1 MPLGEK
7 QTMRAF
13 WPLTEVGRACWA
25 GCGAGGLTGDA
36 LVWGAGPWE
45 GCVPDGCW
53 VGAALSRARGGS
65 CCSVRAVAA
74 RSMATMGVA
83 APGAGSSSQA
93 PAGWPRR
100 SAYWM
105 RASTDSA
112 SFRST
117 RVLRDLMPA
126 RRRILARS
134 SAALAGRE
142 ALSLLS
148 PGVAW
153 LATCRSARTSC
164 LSVPRA
170 RATVSVAGPMP
181 IRVRT
186 SFIVVCL
193 GTGRV
198 GPGRK
203 GRKWWEGGRNQP
215 GVLAEAVTVSAQ
227 A

>member
-1 MPLGEK
+1 
-7 QTMRAF
+7 MRAF
-13 WPLTEVGRACWA
+13 WPLTEAGRGWLAA
-25 GCGAGGLTGDA
+25 CGAGGLTGA
-36 LVWGAGPWE
+36 ASAWGAGAWD
-45 GCVPDGCW
+45 GCVPDGCCA
-53 VGAALSRARGGS
+53 GAASLRARGGS
-65 CCSVRAVAA
+65 CCNVRAVAA

-112 SFRST
+112 LFRST

-134 SAALAGRE
+134 SAALAGR
-142 ALSLLS
+142 AVSSLLFS
-148 PGVAW
+148 GVVW
-153 LATCRSARTSC
+153 WATCRSARTSC

-193 GTGRV
+193 GTGWED
-198 GPGRK
+198 PGRK

-215 GVLAEAVTVSAQ
+215 GVLVEAVTVSAQ

>member
-13 WPLTEVGRACWA
+13 WPLTEAGRGWLAA
-25 GCGAGGLTGDA
+25 CGAGGLTGA
-36 LVWGAGPWE
+36 ASARGAGAWD
-45 GCVPDGCW
+45 GCVPDGCCA
-53 VGAALSRARGGS
+53 GAASLRARGGS

-74 RSMATMGVA
+74 RSMATMGLA

-112 SFRST
+112 SLRST

-142 ALSLLS
+142 ASSLLS
-148 PGVAW
+148 SEVAW

-193 GTGRV
+193 GTGQED
-198 GPGRK
+198 PGRK
-203 GRKWWEGGRNQP
+203 GRKMREDGRDQP
-215 GVLAEAVTVSAQ
+215 GVPVEAVTVSAQ